1 LARRKLARQAQARHD
16 RRVSKELPGL
26 PPNIKKADG
35 ERRLRRSLDPIT
47 ALHYQLAEARRVA
60 SLDAVVLV
68 DDTGCL
74 VAGAGAW
81 PVCEELAAYAPLLAD
96 GAVPVRTVVSHRIA
110 SLAGH
115 VERLLLDIDGQ
126 PAILCGR
133 GGSAGRSAAL
143 ERARAGVLRILAA

>member
-1 LARRKLARQAQARHD
+1 MPDTIHFVKN
-16 RRVSKELPGL
+16 SKQT
-26 PPNIKKADG
+26 AG
-35 ERRLRRSLDPIT
+35 ERRLRRSHDPIT
-47 ALHYQLAEARRVA
+47 ALHYQLAETRRTA
-60 SLDAVVLV
+60 ALDAVVLV
-68 DDTGCL
+68 DDSGCL

-81 PVCEELAAYAPLLAD
+81 PVCEELAAYAPLLEGSA
-96 GAVPVRTVVSHRIA
+96 PVRSVVSHRIA